1 MFWRQW
7 EKVCRCMGNERLGK
21 TPQSGCLIH
30 ILGAQHLCLRK
41 AQHYFRCDQ
50 KMLGMR
56 AVCPRRKPQPQSTF
70 HRLTQRGIPWWVCS
84 GNSKKQPITRAH
96 KAARAP
102 AATKTFRIRLL
113 NLPSRGWRQVRGKD
127 YGLRKKV
134 FQKEGIFTKP
144 LPVWK
149 HPVKAPDPESWSP
162 WRQQNQVGTAKTLN
176 WHGSFPLFSF

>member
-1 MFWRQW
+1 MSLGR
-7 EKVCRCMGNERLGK
+7 GERA
-21 TPQSGCLIH
+21 SVW
-30 ILGAQHLCLRK
+30 LGASCSAGLASAL
-41 AQHYFRCDQ
+41 
-50 KMLGMR
+50 
-56 AVCPRRKPQPQSTF
+56 
-70 HRLTQRGIPWWVCS
+70 HRPPLQRVSLSLSRWVCS

-102 AATKTFRIRLL
+102 AATKTFPIRLL